1 MNLLIYFGVC
11 VCVCGGGGWGG
22 VNFAFGAEICLLKHG
37 SLSIC
42 MLRALF
48 MCILLIFC

>member
-1 MNLLIYFGVC
+1 MNLLIYF
-11 VCVCGGGGWGG
+11 WGF
-22 VNFAFGAEICLLKHG
+22 NFAFGAEICFIEHG
-37 SLSIC
+37 SLSKC